1 MGLLRLRHWQGRG
14 VVGEKTM
21 KNFLIKMYRA
31 LPSDCLTLY
40 DAFFW
45 LCALLTAIGI
55 FLVAVMYVFDNII
68 FWRMIHVLALL
79 VIFQLVIVAMA
90 AYFKDKE

>member
-1 MGLLRLRHWQGRG
+1 
-14 VVGEKTM
+14 M

-31 LPSDCLTLY
+31 LPSSDDPTLY
-40 DAFFW
+40 NVLLG
-45 LCALLTAIGI
+45 LCAISTGMGI
-55 FLVAVMYVFDNII
+55 FLIVVMYVFDNII

-90 AYFKDKE
+90 AYFKDEK

>member
-1 MGLLRLRHWQGRG
+1 
-14 VVGEKTM
+14 M

-31 LPSDCLTLY
+31 LPSFDCLTLY
-40 DAFFW
+40 NVLLG

-55 FLVAVMYVFDNII
+55 FLIAVMYVFDNII

>member
-1 MGLLRLRHWQGRG
+1 
-14 VVGEKTM
+14 M

-31 LPSDCLTLY
+31 LPSPDCLTLY
-40 DAFFW
+40 DAFLWF
-45 LCALLTAIGI
+45 CALLTAIGT
-55 FLVAVMYVFDNII
+55 FLIAVMYIFENII

>member
-1 MGLLRLRHWQGRG
+1 
-14 VVGEKTM
+14 M

-31 LPSDCLTLY
+31 LPSSDDPTLY
-40 DAFFW
+40 NVLLG
-45 LCALLTAIGI
+45 LCAISTGMGI
-55 FLVAVMYVFDNII
+55 FLIVVMYIFDNII

-90 AYFKDKE
+90 AYFKDEK